1 MIFFLVLFSWGYS
14 TMNVAFYTLGCKLN
28 YAETSQL
35 QSLFEQAGHTAVPFG
50 NPADIVIVNTCT
62 VTENADR
69 ECRQIVRRALRT
81 SPQAFVG
88 VTGCYAQLQ
97 PEEIA
102 SIEGVS
108 AVFGAK
114 EKFKITELIE
124 EFKQFDTPHVFVSE
138 LSDDVEFVESHSA
151 DNDSRTR
158 AYLKLQDG
166 CNYKCSFCTIPLA
179 RGKSRSMAFNVIPE
193 KIRNLEKAGY
203 QEIILSGINL
213 GDYQAIDG
221 EEFSDVVHLVENMN
235 AQARLRIGS
244 IEPNLLTQ
252 DIINTVA
259 QSQSFVPHFHIPL
272 QSGSPE
278 ILKMMRRRYKAEYY
292 HDLIH
297 RIKAVMPQCGI
308 GVDVI
313 VGFPGET
320 DEHFEETYQFL
331 NALPVSYLHVF
342 SYSERENTP
351 AAEYASPIPPHKRAE
366 RSKRLRILSAKKKFE
381 FYASRI
387 GAIHSVIPESR
398 DELTGKWRGWTENY
412 VRVEFSAPASILQRP
427 MNVRILSTDG
437 DIAQAELL
445 EETEQS
451 STALPEY
458 ISILM

>member
-1 MIFFLVLFSWGYS
+1 
-14 TMNVAFYTLGCKLN
+14 MNVAFYTLGCKLN

-35 QSLFEQAGHTAVPFG
+35 QSLFEQAGHTPVKFG
-50 NPADIVIVNTCT
+50 EPTDIVIINTCT

-81 SPQAFVG
+81 SPGAFVG

-102 SIEGVS
+102 SIEGVD

-114 EKFKITELIE
+114 EKFQIPTLVPHFEKFATPFVYVSDIGEEL
-124 EFKQFDTPHVFVSE
+124 
-138 LSDDVEFVESHSA
+138 EFVESHSA

-179 RGKSRSMAFNVIPE
+179 RGKSRSMDFAKIAEN
-193 KIRNLEKAGY
+193 IRNLERAGY

-213 GDYQAIDG
+213 GDYQSVHG
-221 EEFSDVVHLVENMN
+221 EEFTDVVRMVEDMN
-235 AQARLRIGS
+235 TNARLRIGS

-252 DIINTVA
+252 EIIDTVA
-259 QSQSFVPHFHIPL
+259 QSASFVPHFHIPL
-272 QSGSPE
+272 QSGSPD
-278 ILKMMRRRYKAEYY
+278 ILKMMRRRYKVEYY

-297 RIKAVMPQCGI
+297 RIKTAMPHCAI

-313 VGFPGET
+313 VGFPGES

-331 NALPVSYLHVF
+331 QELPVSYLHVF

-351 AAEYASPIPPHKRAE
+351 AVEYANSVPPHKRAE
-366 RSKRLRILSAKKKFE
+366 RSKRLRILSAKKKYE
-381 FYASRI
+381 FYQDQCGTER
-387 GAIHSVIPESR
+387 SVLPETR
-398 DELTGKWRGWTENY
+398 DDLTGIWRGWTENY

-427 MNVRILSTDG
+427 MNVRLLSTDG
-437 DIAQAELL
+437 DIVQAEYI
-445 EETEQS
+445 ETLDRQE
-451 STALPEY
+451 TFVPEY
-458 ISILM
+458 IPILL